1 MERLCS
7 EIGAFARRRDEE
19 HGRARQTAALFLAAG
34 VDLADA
40 LTASP
45 VERTRLLLRL
55 ERLIERER
63 LRGMRRHWS
72 YDLNRHISLK
82 QALDRL
88 RRSADTPDEARA
100 RTAGGN

>member
-7 EIGAFARRRDEE
+7 EISAFARRRNEE

-34 VDLADA
+34 IDLADA
-40 LTASP
+40 LEASP
-45 VERTRLLLRL
+45 VERNRLMMRL

-82 QALDRL
+82 QVLERL
-88 RRSADTPDEARA
+88 RGLAEAP
-100 RTAGGN
+100 G